1 MKIQNPADGEGAE
14 FDMTPMIDIVFL
26 LIAFFMIVA
35 TVLVKK
41 IEIETPIALE
51 AKIPKE
57 FGSRTTIS
65 INRDGDYYSGVR
77 PITLDDIKAIM
88 VQEYARNG
96 NEVKVYLRADANAEH
111 QYVND
116 VMRACANA
124 GISKIIFATFQ
135 SAN

>member
-1 MKIQNPADGEGAE
+1 MKLENPADSEGVG
-14 FDMTPMIDIVFL
+14 FDMTPMIDVVFL

-41 IEIETPIALE
+41 IPIETPIALE
-51 AKIPKE
+51 AKVPKE
-57 FGSRTTIS
+57 FGKRTTIS
-65 INRDGDYYSGVR
+65 INRDGDYYSGIR
-77 PITLDDIKAIM
+77 PVTLDDIKAM
-88 VQEYARNG
+88 VAQEYAHKG
-96 NEVKVYLRADANAEH
+96 NKVKSYLRADANAEH

-116 VMRACANA
+116 VMRVCANA